1 MTTEIIKDVNIDREN
16 STVTLTVL
24 NKASGEIHEINY
36 YKEEYFDNT
45 CNMRSNDY
53 IKLLEDLKHGV
64 YGIDMSIMPNCHTA
78 AFLLWISRKMFYAD
92 DINSKFTTLDDM
104 DMFRNKDAKFFAAKH
119 YISYMKNYV
128 NNWFD
133 KSNHVLFA
141 TGIQENNNGIKTV
154 QVDYEGSE
162 DDDQWSEIRDEIE
175 ATGKINGK
183 SLIKLNLTEAL
194 SSAILLG
201 CKWNAIL

>member
-1 MTTEIIKDVNIDREN
+1 MVTGIIKDVNIDREN

-45 CNMRSNDY
+45 CNMRSADY
-53 IKLLEDLKHGV
+53 IKLLEDLKRGV
-64 YGIDMSIMPNCHTA
+64 YNIDMSIMPNCHTA
-78 AFLLWISRKMFYAD
+78 AFLLWINRKMIYSD
-92 DINSKFTTLDDM
+92 DHDTKFITLDDM
-104 DMFRNKDAKFFAAKH
+104 DMFRKQNAEFFAVKH
-119 YISYMKNYV
+119 YTYYMKN
-128 NNWFD
+128 NISNWFD
-133 KSNHVLFA
+133 KNSHVLFA
-141 TGIQENNNGIKTV
+141 VGVQENNGGIETV

-162 DDDQWSEIRDEIE
+162 DDDQWREIRDEIE
-175 ATGKINGK
+175 VTGKINGK

-201 CKWNAIL
+201 CKWKAIL